1 MRSPAKELD
10 LKMSV
15 EMGHFHFTLHHN
27 EFGSHISK
35 SAAADFND
43 SHFKRFV
50 GHGYV

>member
-27 EFGSHISK
+27 ELGPHVSK
-35 SAAADFND
+35 SAAAGLNYSNFR
-43 SHFKRFV
+43 HFV
-50 GHGYV
+50 GHGYI